1 MAPSPSSTLGN
12 TSMRPALSPLR
23 APVQKAASPL
33 FCPNPEPSSPARP
46 AVAPP
51 VVEVRPAAMTAAPP
65 PAAIP
70 AAIPAAKPAAAVTSA
85 SPEAK
90 IPAISISPASS
101 EKRRIGQ
108 TFPKIYLSSSARVAV
123 PTGAGTLPAPR
134 WALSA
139 PAWASCKA
147 RPTKTSCRTC
157 STASIV
163 YWTVAAP
170 RS

>member
-23 APVQKAASPL
+23 APVRKAASPL

-51 VVEVRPAAMTAAPP
+51 VVEVRPAA
-65 PAAIP
+65 IP
-70 AAIPAAKPAAAVTSA
+70 VAKPAAKPVAKPAAVTSA

-123 PTGAGTLPAPR
+123 PAGAGTLPAPR